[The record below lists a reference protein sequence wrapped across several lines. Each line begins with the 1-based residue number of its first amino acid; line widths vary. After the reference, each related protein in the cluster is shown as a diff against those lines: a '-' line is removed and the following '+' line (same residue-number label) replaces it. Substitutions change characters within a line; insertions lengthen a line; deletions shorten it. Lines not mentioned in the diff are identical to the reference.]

1 MNTNTLK
8 KFAQEAR
15 KKLIEQIGA
24 KLELV
29 LTSDSS
35 LLREKASQVKKLQ
48 ETKKQPARSKSNYN
62 QPKRK
67 ETLPDWAKEDVVRK
81 ETPLSAEEAAFF
93 QDQLKQLAKK
103 PKEGDN

>member
-15 KKLIEQIGA
+15 NKLIEQIGA

-35 LLREKASQVKKLQ
+35 LLREKAS
-48 ETKKQPARSKSNYN
+48 
-62 QPKRK
+62 
-67 ETLPDWAKEDVVRK
+67 
-81 ETPLSAEEAAFF
+81 
-93 QDQLKQLAKK
+93 
-103 PKEGDN
+103 